1 MVIHHFIENRRLI
14 IYTFDDELTY
24 TKKTYTL
31 KTSYLAVK

>member
-1 MVIHHFIENRRLI
+1 MVIHNFIQYRRLI
-14 IYTFDDELTY
+14 TYTFDDELTY